1 MKIAVIGSGISGLT
15 AAYLLS
21 RSNDI
26 TVFEANDYI
35 GGHTNTIDV
44 PLDGKVYPVDTG
56 FIVFNLKTYPNFVK
70 LLRQLGVTWQ
80 DSNMSFSVQCD
91 RTGIE
96 FSPTSLNALFSQRRN
111 LLRPMFYRMLFDVL
125 RFRREAP
132 ELLKGNDDQTTLDE
146 YLTRNRYSDA
156 FIDHFIIPMGDSIWS
171 ADPLR
176 FREFPARL
184 FVEFFENHGILNIKD
199 PTTWL
204 VIKGG
209 SRQYI
214 EPITRPFREKIRLD
228 SPVESVQRHD
238 SGVTVKVK
246 GSEPESFDKVIIAA
260 HSHQAL
266 AMLAD
271 PTEQERQILG
281 TIRYQDNHA
290 ILHTDISLLP
300 QRQIAWA
307 SWNYHVPKADLG
319 RVALTYDMSILQ
331 GHKAPEEFCV
341 TLNLSDAVKADRI
354 IREIP
359 YDHPVYD
366 PNSLAA
372 RKRREEINGQN
383 HTYFCG
389 AYWYYGFHE
398 DGVHSALDVCRHF
411 GVTLE

>member
-15 AAYLLS
+15 SAYLLCGAHEV
-21 RSNDI
+21 

-44 PLDGKVYPVDTG
+44 PLGGKVYPVDTG

-70 LLRQLGVTWQ
+70 LLQQLGVEWQ
-80 DSNMSFSVQCD
+80 DSNMSFSVQCA

-125 RFRREAP
+125 RFRRQAR
-132 ELLKGNDDQTTLDE
+132 ELLKGNDDRITLDE
-146 YLTRNRYSDA
+146 YLIRNRYSDA

-199 PTTWL
+199 PTVWL

-214 EPITRPFREKIRLD
+214 DPITRPFREKIRLG

-246 GSEPESFDKVIIAA
+246 GLEPESFDKVVIAA

-271 PTEQERQILG
+271 PSDREREILG
-281 TIRYQDNHA
+281 TIRYQDNLA
-290 ILHTDISLLP
+290 ILHTDTSLLP
-300 QRQIAWA
+300 QRRIAWA
-307 SWNYHVPKADLG
+307 SWNYHVPKEDLG
-319 RVALTYDMSILQ
+319 RVALIYDMSILQ
-331 GHKAPEEFCV
+331 RHKAPEEFCV
-341 TLNLSDAVKADRI
+341 TLNLSDAVNADRV

-366 PNSLAA
+366 PDSLAA
-372 RKRREEINGQN
+372 RERRDEINGQN

-398 DGVHSALDVCRHF
+398 DGVRSALDVCRHF